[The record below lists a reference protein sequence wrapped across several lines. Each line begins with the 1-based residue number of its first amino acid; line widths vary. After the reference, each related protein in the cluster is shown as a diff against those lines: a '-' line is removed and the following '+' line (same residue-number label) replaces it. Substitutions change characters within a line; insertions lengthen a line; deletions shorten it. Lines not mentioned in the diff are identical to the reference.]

1 MRDAQERLAQENS
14 TLRAQLMETEAA
26 LLAEQEAVADLKHA
40 LAAADRRHA
49 TPLKAD
55 QAVQVCAGT
64 HSQYTA
70 ASHARGWP
78 RTAGC
83 DVQACCSWNGAYR
96 CWATEFPGL
105 CCEHLELLSED
116 RFCMHAG
123 VAKLAKDAGT

>member
-1 MRDAQERLAQENS
+1 MREAQERLAQENS

-64 HSQYTA
+64 YSQCTA
-70 ASHARGWP
+70 ASHARGWQ

-83 DVQACCSWNGAYR
+83 DVQACCRWNGA
-96 CWATEFPGL
+96 
-105 CCEHLELLSED
+105 
-116 RFCMHAG
+116 
-123 VAKLAKDAGT
+123 